1 MNYELYV
8 PIRMSLFFSI
18 LLYLFLLCI
27 LTVHCISFSGN
38 NIGGAAW
45 NTTQDQQ
52 AILMQ
57 QMYAN
62 YMTQYVQ
69 YLQVNLFL
77 IKVKIFSEGHENSS
91 HLPLPF
97 EFS

>member
-1 MNYELYV
+1 
-8 PIRMSLFFSI
+8 MSL
-18 LLYLFLLCI
+18 Y
-27 LTVHCISFSGN
+27 SGN
-38 NIGGAAW
+38 NIGGTAW

-69 YLQVNLFL
+69 YLQVILFL
-77 IKVKIFSEGHENSS
+77 IIQFFPFHWLGQRLNTKTLIPLLLVFSLIFFGFFDKNAMVI
-91 HLPLPF
+91 L
-97 EFS
+97 EFILYTVVIT

>member
-1 MNYELYV
+1 MKYKLYI
-8 PIRMSLFFSI
+8 PFQMSLFFSI
-18 LLYLFLLCI
+18 CI
-27 LTVHCISFSGN
+27 LTVDCISFSGN

-77 IKVKIFSEGHENSS
+77 IIHFC
-91 HLPLPF
+91 PF
-97 EFS
+97 HWVGQRLNTND

>member
-1 MNYELYV
+1 
-8 PIRMSLFFSI
+8 MSL
-18 LLYLFLLCI
+18 Y
-27 LTVHCISFSGN
+27 SGN
-38 NIGGAAW
+38 NIGGTAW

-69 YLQVNLFL
+69 YLQVILFL
-77 IKVKIFSEGHENSS
+77 IIQFY
-91 HLPLPF
+91 PF
-97 EFS
+97 QMTKH

>member
-1 MNYELYV
+1 
-8 PIRMSLFFSI
+8 MSLFFSI
-18 LLYLFLLCI
+18 LLYIFLICI
-27 LTVHCISFSGN
+27 LTVDCISFSGN

-77 IKVKIFSEGHENSS
+77 IIVFF
-91 HLPLPF
+91 LPF
-97 EFS
+97 HWAGQRLMTKH

>member
-1 MNYELYV
+1 
-8 PIRMSLFFSI
+8 MSL
-18 LLYLFLLCI
+18 Y
-27 LTVHCISFSGN
+27 SGN
-38 NIGGAAW
+38 NIGGTAW

-69 YLQVNLFL
+69 YLQVILFL
-77 IKVKIFSEGHENSS
+77 IIQFY
-91 HLPLPF
+91 PF
-97 EFS
+97 HWVGQRLNTYK

>member
-1 MNYELYV
+1 
-8 PIRMSLFFSI
+8 MSL
-18 LLYLFLLCI
+18 Y
-27 LTVHCISFSGN
+27 SGN
-38 NIGGAAW
+38 NIGGAPW

-69 YLQVNLFL
+69 YLQVNLFFKKTL
-77 IKVKIFSEGHENSS
+77 TQYKYSRTESS
-91 HLPLPF
+91 
-97 EFS
+97 